1 MRERKAGPVEAAEI
15 FLYVLRSPLTRV
27 VFRLANMQCPKHGQ
41 KFIEYALDD
50 YIGKKRGTCVTC
62 DWFAKMVS
70 LALRKGEAAFG
81 VKQDWLEKI
90 CSDIHYRRGLIDVL
104 GGIGR
109 FGVARP
115 FTPIS
120 PFLVVWNYTNA
131 CNLQCIHCYQR
142 ADRPLPDELSTQERK
157 AVIDELSEAG
167 VVSIAFSGG
176 EPLMRRDFL
185 EIAKCAADRDMY
197 VSLAT
202 NGTLITDEMARRLK
216 ESRVQYVEVSLD
228 GTDPQTHDTF
238 RGTPNAFEMTVR
250 GIKNLVHNGIFTC
263 IATTATRHTL
273 HEIPK
278 IIELSKRL
286 GVRRLLVFNFI
297 PTGRGEDIVDMDL
310 SPVEREDLLNLLY
323 DELAMGELEVLCTA
337 PQYSRI
343 CLQRS
348 LREGRD
354 LVTPTHFYAGEF
366 HGRTKSLAEF
376 IGGCGAGRLY
386 CAIQPNG
393 LVTPCVFMPIVV
405 GDLRHESFKEIW
417 LNSRVMRD
425 LRDRER
431 LRGRCRH
438 CNFRHVCGGCRA
450 RAYAYSGDYLSPDP
464 GCIRELEEPS
474 VSFAQGLKMKLV
486 PLPTSSKR
494 EVVIEA

>member
-1 MRERKAGPVEAAEI
+1 MREKRAGPAEAAET
-15 FLYVLRSPLTRV
+15 FLYVLKSPLARSI
-27 VFRLANMQCPKHGQ
+27 FKLADIRCPKDGQ
-41 KFIEYALDD
+41 KFIDHALDF
-50 YIGKKRGTCVTC
+50 YVGKRRSTFVPC
-62 DWFAKMVS
+62 DWFSKIIS
-70 LALRKGEAAFG
+70 LAIRSGEAAFG
-81 VKQDWLEKI
+81 VKRDWLEKI
-90 CSDIHYRRGLIDVL
+90 ISDIHYRRGLIDVL

-131 CNLQCIHCYQR
+131 CNLRCVHCYQR
-142 ADRPLPDELSTQERK
+142 ADRPLPDELSTQERM
-157 AVIDELSEAG
+157 AIIDELSEAG

-176 EPLMRRDFL
+176 EPLMRKDFL
-185 EIAKCAADRDMY
+185 EIAKYAADRDMY

-202 NGTLITDEMARRLK
+202 NGTLITDEVAHRLK
-216 ESRVQYVEVSLD
+216 ESQVRYVEVSLD
-228 GTDPQTHDTF
+228 GAEPQTHDAF
-238 RGTPNAFEMTVR
+238 RGIPNAFEMTMR
-250 GIKNLVHNGIFTC
+250 GIGNLVHNGIFTC

-366 HGRTKSLAEF
+366 HGRP
-376 IGGCGAGRLY
+376 RLY
-386 CAIQPNG
+386 PRTGGAQWI
-393 LVTPCVFMPIVV
+393 
-405 GDLRHESFKEIW
+405 LR
-417 LNSRVMRD
+417 
-425 LRDRER
+425 
-431 LRGRCRH
+431 RG
-438 CNFRHVCGGCRA
+438 
-450 RAYAYSGDYLSPDP
+450 S
-464 GCIRELEEPS
+464 
-474 VSFAQGLKMKLV
+474 
-486 PLPTSSKR
+486 
-494 EVVIEA
+494 